1 MRLCVSAGPLRLGE
15 KPDERVFAETQRFRR
30 DAEDSCPEMRNGCST
45 CELQPFVSNPEPGYF
60 LVTIVTLLSV
70 PVNFRD
76 GP

>member
-1 MRLCVSAGPLRLGE
+1 
-15 KPDERVFAETQRFRR
+15 
-30 DAEDSCPEMRNGCST
+30 MRNGCST